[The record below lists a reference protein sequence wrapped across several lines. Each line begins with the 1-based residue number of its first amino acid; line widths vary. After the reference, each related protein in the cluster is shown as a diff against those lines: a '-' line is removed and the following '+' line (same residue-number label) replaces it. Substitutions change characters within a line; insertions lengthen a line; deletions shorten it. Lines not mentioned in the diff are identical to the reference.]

1 MNLRATTTIAAHPR
15 AIMRYTIRWLVDA
28 IFPADCEACAR
39 ALPAG
44 HDGPLCGTC
53 RRALVPPPE
62 PLCERCGAPRPVPG
76 ACPACRRHP
85 PAFTTARAAAL
96 YLPTGAG
103 LNPLAAAVQA
113 FKYRRRRRLAG
124 VLGALLAERYPFA
137 ADALLVPVPL
147 HLARLRTRGF
157 NQAVLLARV
166 LARRRGL
173 EVDTRLLVRARA
185 TEAQAGLSA
194 AERRRNLRAAFAI
207 RKGARLPRRP
217 IVLVDDVLTTGAT
230 ADACARLL
238 RAAGAPRVDV
248 FTLGRA
254 P

>member
-1 MNLRATTTIAAHPR
+1 MVRPFAT
-15 AIMRYTIRWLVDA
+15 MRYTIRWLVDA
-28 IFPADCEACAR
+28 VFPADCEACAR

-44 HDGPLCGTC
+44 HDGPLCGAC
-53 RRALVPPPE
+53 RRGMVTPPE

-113 FKYRRRRRLAG
+113 FKYRGRRTLAAA
-124 VLGALLAERYPFA
+124 LGALLAERYPFA
-137 ADALLVPVPL
+137 ADAVLVPVPL
-147 HLARLRTRGF
+147 HLARLRARGF

-173 EVDTRLLVRARA
+173 DVDARLLVRTRA
-185 TEAQAGLSA
+185 TEAQAGLPA
-194 AERRRNLRAAFAI
+194 PERRRNLRAAFAL
-207 RKGARLPRRP
+207 RRGATLPRRP

-248 FTLGRA
+248 YTLGRA